1 MKKIDTTINFET
13 ASELA
18 ENIYFMFMDS
28 LHDDIAEEYVIA
40 DEDNVGGTKNTEK
53 GSELYWQI
61 ENTIQNT
68 LDKQTK
74 GKKQ

>member
-1 MKKIDTTINFET
+1 MINVNTFET

-18 ENIYFMFMDS
+18 DNIYFMFIDS
-28 LHDDIAEEYVIA
+28 LHDDIAEEYVVT

-53 GSELYWQI
+53 GSELYYQI
-61 ENTIQNT
+61 ENAIQTT

-74 GKKQ
+74 GE

>member
-18 ENIYFMFMDS
+18 ENIYFMFIDS
-28 LHDDIAEEYVIA
+28 LHDDIAEEYVIT
-40 DEDNVGGTKNTEK
+40 DDDNVGGTKNTEK

-61 ENTIQNT
+61 ENTIQTT
-68 LDKQTK
+68 LDKQK
-74 GKKQ
+74 GEQ